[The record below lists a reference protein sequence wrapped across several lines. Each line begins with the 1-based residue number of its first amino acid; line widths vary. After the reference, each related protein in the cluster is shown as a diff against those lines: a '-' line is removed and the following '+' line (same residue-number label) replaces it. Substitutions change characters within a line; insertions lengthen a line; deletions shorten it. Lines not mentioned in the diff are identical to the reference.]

1 MMKRALP
8 LVLIALLLA
17 CLAAM
22 PAMADEAGVLTETEM
37 GEWLNRLLLSTVG
50 VSPLNAPVGEESLTE
65 DGYAF
70 LYENATL
77 YYDQPTLTAQS
88 ALRAVAVTGEA
99 LDMPRGIRLGAPVEM
114 LMAAYAWQN
123 PTLTGDDTFA
133 PLYVLDQLPQAA
145 YWAYAQRAGDTLQSV
160 QCAIHARMGEGR
172 YTDTGI
178 LYTVQNGA
186 VESIRVYGISGG
198 ISLAD
203 VQGNLAAVGEKPTTG
218 DSAVGALIAR
228 SDTLPFAQSDLQ
240 FSRMDF
246 LRLTENGAA
255 RLFGSPKSDAY
266 AQEQSGGY
274 LHTLTYPGVSLVFSL
289 DAQKQNPTL
298 ESLTINAANLAGPRG
313 LTVGMAL
320 DAAIKLFQAD
330 GGTNVVDGALI
341 LYGDGRTPPF
351 GTLEREGGTATVR
364 YALPASAAT
373 GDKSIALHLTFA
385 DQKLTELMLY
395 RN

>member
-145 YWAYAQRAGDTLQSV
+145 Y
-160 QCAIHARMGEGR
+160 
-172 YTDTGI
+172 
-178 LYTVQNGA
+178 
-186 VESIRVYGISGG
+186 
-198 ISLAD
+198 
-203 VQGNLAAVGEKPTTG
+203 
-218 DSAVGALIAR
+218 
-228 SDTLPFAQSDLQ
+228 
-240 FSRMDF
+240 
-246 LRLTENGAA
+246 
-255 RLFGSPKSDAY
+255 
-266 AQEQSGGY
+266 
-274 LHTLTYPGVSLVFSL
+274 
-289 DAQKQNPTL
+289 
-298 ESLTINAANLAGPRG
+298 
-313 LTVGMAL
+313 
-320 DAAIKLFQAD
+320 
-330 GGTNVVDGALI
+330 
-341 LYGDGRTPPF
+341 
-351 GTLEREGGTATVR
+351 
-364 YALPASAAT
+364 
-373 GDKSIALHLTFA
+373 
-385 DQKLTELMLY
+385 
-395 RN
+395 